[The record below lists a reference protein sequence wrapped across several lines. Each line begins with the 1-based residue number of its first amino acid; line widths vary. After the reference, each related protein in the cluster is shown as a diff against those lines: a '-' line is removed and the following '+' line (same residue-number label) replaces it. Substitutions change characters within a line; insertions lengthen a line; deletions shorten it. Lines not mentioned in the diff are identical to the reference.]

1 MHPGVRR
8 EDRQDG
14 TVMGLIDEENIK
26 RQNSQKNK
34 RATKRM
40 SQRGKDG
47 HHTDSDHALCF
58 VSLLITKTTLQG
70 KKTVYSHFRLGSFEY
85 FTQALTARARDS
97 DQGTGAP
104 KFT

>member
-14 TVMGLIDEENIK
+14 TVMGFIDEENIK

-47 HHTDSDHALCF
+47 HHRDSDHALCF

-70 KKTVYSHFRLGSFEY
+70 K
-85 FTQALTARARDS
+85 
-97 DQGTGAP
+97 
-104 KFT
+104 